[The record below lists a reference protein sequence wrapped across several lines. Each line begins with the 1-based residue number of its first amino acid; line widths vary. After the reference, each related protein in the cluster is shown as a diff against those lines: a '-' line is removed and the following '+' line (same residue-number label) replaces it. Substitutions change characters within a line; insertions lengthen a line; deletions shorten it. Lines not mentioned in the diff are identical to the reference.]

1 MAAPGETGEAREA
14 MKKALFVM
22 SLLLLGFGD
31 AAAQPIAREEILA
44 LLAKGASR
52 GSETAPVTIV
62 ELADFQC
69 TFCRKF
75 WKETLPRIEEAH
87 IKTGKV
93 RFVYRHFA
101 ILGEHSVAAAEA
113 AECAGEQRKFW
124 EYHDKLFASQGP
136 FAFTKQNLKHYAKE
150 LGLNTVAFAQCI
162 DSGRYIQK
170 VEGETEVGTM
180 LGVRGT
186 PAFFIN
192 GRLLVGAHPIETFRQ
207 IIEEELKKAK
217 PAKGPPW
224 R

>member
-1 MAAPGETGEAREA
+1 
-14 MKKALFVM
+14 MKQALFVM
-22 SLLLLGFGD
+22 FVLLLGFGEL
-31 AAAQPIAREEILA
+31 AAQPITREELLA
-44 LLAKGASR
+44 LLTRGPSR

-69 TFCRKF
+69 IYCRKF
-75 WKETLPRIEEAH
+75 WQETLPRIEDAH

-113 AECAGEQRKFW
+113 VECAREQERFW

-136 FAFTKQNLKHYAKE
+136 FAFTKKNLKHYAKE
-150 LGLNTVAFAQCI
+150 LGLDTIAFAQCL
-162 DSGRYIQK
+162 DSGKYAQK
-170 VEGETEVGTM
+170 VEGETEIGTI

-192 GRLLVGAHPIETFRQ
+192 GRLLVGAHPYENFQ
-207 IIEEELKKAK
+207 VLIEEELKTVSRDRWPREKK
-217 PAKGPPW
+217 
-224 R
+224 